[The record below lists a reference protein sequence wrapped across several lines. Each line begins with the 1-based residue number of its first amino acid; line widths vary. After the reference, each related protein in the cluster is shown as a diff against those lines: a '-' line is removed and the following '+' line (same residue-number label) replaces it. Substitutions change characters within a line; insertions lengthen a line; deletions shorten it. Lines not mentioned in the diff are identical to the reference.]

1 MKSKFKK
8 GDLIKYSSYL
18 DNFDR
23 LYGIVLEILPIN
35 YKKINNVKCLWPDNS
50 KTWVNKS
57 QIVLV
62 ARGQDGE
69 KS

>member
-8 GDLIKYSSYL
+8 GDLIKHSSYL
-18 DNFDR
+18 DGFER
-23 LYGIVLEILPIN
+23 LYGIVVEILPIN
-35 YKKINNVKCLWPDNS
+35 YNKIKIVKCLWPNNS
-50 KTWVNKS
+50 ETWVNKN

-62 ARGQDGE
+62 ARGQNGT